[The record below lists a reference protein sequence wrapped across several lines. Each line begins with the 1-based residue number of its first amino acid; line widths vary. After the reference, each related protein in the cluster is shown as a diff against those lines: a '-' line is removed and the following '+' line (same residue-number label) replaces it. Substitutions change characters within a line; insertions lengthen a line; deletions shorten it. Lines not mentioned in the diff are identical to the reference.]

1 MKASYPVMYL
11 LLFLVM
17 ITGTLASMALNDY
30 GMKLMGVGCIGF
42 AFAFLHELI
51 VHRPDKPIRMI
62 ELVIL
67 IIVCFLLA
75 CRNLYLEIPGGQTIS
90 TALFAL
96 LGLLYFYYGIRA
108 VLKFWNLNRKA
119 AIGLLGYYGALV
131 SFLVGFL
138 SGLVSI
144 SPDYGTVAGI
154 IFISISAITHFTSR
168 PLYVED
174 DNTTVLKLITATKN
188 KSTVVLLALLV
199 TGFFYTSIHFHILP
213 PLYAGDMPVGYIRLV
228 QQAESGQD
236 PMAAKGKPRHRE
248 FREAYEQFLERTR

>member
-1 MKASYPVMYL
+1 MKASYPVLYL

-30 GMKLMGVGCIGF
+30 GMKLMGIGCLGF
-42 AFAFLHELI
+42 ALAFLHELI
-51 VHRPDKPIRMI
+51 MHRPNKPIRMI

-67 IIVCFLLA
+67 TVICLLLA
-75 CRNLYLEIPGGQTIS
+75 CRNLYIEIPAGQTIS
-90 TALFAL
+90 TILFAL
-96 LGLLYFYYGIRA
+96 LGLLYFYHGMRA
-108 VLKFWNLNRKA
+108 LLKFWSLNRKA

-154 IFISISAITHFTSR
+154 IFISLCAVTHFTSR
-168 PLYVED
+168 PLYVEG
-174 DNTTVLKLITATKN
+174 DNTSVLQLITETKN

-199 TGFFYTSIHFHILP
+199 TGFFYTSIHYRVLP

-248 FREAYEQFLERTR
+248 FRQAYQRFLERTR